1 MKTRQEIGAE
11 LRRLRGSRS
20 LKSVADAIGMSES
33 SLNMYE
39 LGQRIPKDPVK
50 SRIAKFYG
58 VSVGSL
64 FFGEDVTISDNPS

>member
-11 LRRLRGSRS
+11 LRRLRGDRS
-20 LKSVADAIGMSES
+20 LRTVADAIGMAES

-50 SRIAKFYG
+50 FKLAQYYG

-64 FFGEDVTISDNPS
+64 FFGEEITLRDNPA